1 MSVRTWKAA
10 FILAMCVFYLI
21 YFFFPSPPL
30 FYLLS
35 GFCLAVYFSG
45 VLTVRGVARFI
56 TLTLFLLALWINL
69 ITKESPLEVGLE
81 GIQQNL
87 PLLALIILV
96 PLLSIPL
103 KAGGYFHSITHFMRK
118 WENQP
123 RLAFFGLSSF
133 LALISPILNMGSVK
147 IVHEMVDKLKINPMI
162 LGKSYLIG
170 FTSSMLWSPYFASVA
185 IVLHEVGG
193 RFNQYIWLG
202 LVVALIQL
210 LIGNLLFRQSSKKLY
225 GNGTQVGEDLFAK
238 GADDKVHRRNLLKIL
253 CMLAAMIFSLLILEY
268 ITSISMLTLVS
279 LIAVFVPLL
288 WAAVLSKWRVLATEF
303 EGYLWKIS
311 QMDHEITLFLSAGLL
326 GLAIRDT
333 AFADQLQS
341 FLMGFAE
348 QSLLLFVLI
357 IFLVVLFFAFIG
369 VHQIVVIPILASQ
382 VSAASVGMSPEFL
395 ALIFIMSWS
404 ITAVL
409 CPLNAINIIVSNCLQ
424 RNGLTI
430 GFRWNGTY
438 VMSLVSVLIIALT
451 VYGLF

>member
-1 MSVRTWKAA
+1 
-10 FILAMCVFYLI
+10 MCLFYLI
-21 YFFFPSPPL
+21 YFFFPFPAL
-30 FYLLS
+30 FYVLS
-35 GFCLAVYFSG
+35 GFCLAVYFSS
-45 VLTVRGVARFI
+45 VLNVKGVARFI
-56 TLTLFLLALWINL
+56 TLTLFLLALLINWN
-69 ITKESPLEVGLE
+69 TKDAPFEIGLE

-87 PLLALIILV
+87 PLLALISLV
-96 PLLSIPL
+96 PMLSIPL
-103 KAGGYFHSITHFMRK
+103 KAGGYFHSIKHFMRK
-118 WENQP
+118 WEDQP

-147 IVHEMVDKLKINPMI
+147 IVHEMVDKLRINPMI

-193 RFNQYIWLG
+193 RFNQYIVLG
-202 LVVALIQL
+202 MAVALLQL
-210 LIGNLLFRQSSKKLY
+210 IIGNLLFLRSSKKLY
-225 GNGTQVGEDLFAK
+225 GNGKRGKEDLT
-238 GADDKVHRRNLLKIL
+238 GEVEDDQVHRGNLLKIL
-253 CMLAAMIFSLLILEY
+253 CMLVVMIFSLLILEHV
-268 ITSISMLTLVS
+268 TRISMLTLVS

-288 WAAVLSKWRVLATEF
+288 WAAVLNQWKVLATEF
-303 EGYLWKIS
+303 EGYLRKIS
-311 QMDHEITLFLSAGLL
+311 HMDHEITLFLSAGLF
-326 GLAIRDT
+326 GLAIRNT
-333 AFADQLQS
+333 VFADQLQS

-382 VSAASVGMSPEFL
+382 VSASSVGMSPEFL

-409 CPLNAINIIVSNCLQ
+409 CPLNAINIIVSNCLE
-424 RNGLTI
+424 RNGFTI

-438 VMSLVSVLIIALT
+438 VMSLVSILIVALT

>member
-1 MSVRTWKAA
+1 M
-10 FILAMCVFYLI
+10 
-21 YFFFPSPPL
+21 
-30 FYLLS
+30 
-35 GFCLAVYFSG
+35 
-45 VLTVRGVARFI
+45 
-56 TLTLFLLALWINL
+56 N
-69 ITKESPLEVGLE
+69 TKDDPLEVALE

-103 KAGGYFHSITHFMRK
+103 KAGGYFHSIKHFMRK

-193 RFNQYIWLG
+193 QFNQYIMLG
-202 LVVALIQL
+202 LGVALIQL
-210 LIGNLLFRQSSKKLY
+210 MIGNLLFRRSSKKIY
-225 GNGTQVGEDLFAK
+225 GNLRRAREGISPKVED
-238 GADDKVHRRNLLKIL
+238 DQVHRRNLLKIL
-253 CMLAAMIFSLLILEY
+253 CTLVAMVVSLLFLQY

-288 WAAVLSKWRVLATEF
+288 WALILNQWKVLATEF
-303 EGYLWKIS
+303 KGYSQKIS
-311 QMDHEITLFLSAGLL
+311 QMDHEITLFLSAGLF
-326 GLAIRDT
+326 GLAIRNT

-404 ITAVL
+404 MTAVL

-430 GFRWNGTY
+430 GFRWNGAY
-438 VMSLVSVLIIALT
+438 VMSLVSILIVAIT

>member
-1 MSVRTWKAA
+1 M
-10 FILAMCVFYLI
+10 AMCVFYLI
-21 YFFFPSPPL
+21 YFFFPFQPL

-35 GFCLAVYFSG
+35 GFCLVVYFSG

-56 TLTLFLLALWINL
+56 TLTLFLLAIWINV
-69 ITKESPLEVGLE
+69 ITKDAPLEVGLE

-103 KAGGYFHSITHFMRK
+103 KAGGYFKSIKHFMRK
-118 WENQP
+118 WEDQP

-147 IVHEMVDKLKINPMI
+147 IVHEMIDDLKINPMI

-193 RFNQYIWLG
+193 RFNQYIGLG
-202 LVVALIQL
+202 LAVALLQL
-210 LIGNLLFRQSSKKLY
+210 IIGNLLFIRFSQKNY
-225 GNGTQVGEDLFAK
+225 GNRTRVKDGRSGKEQDDLI
-238 GADDKVHRRNLLKIL
+238 HRKNLLKIL
-253 CMLAAMIFSLLILEY
+253 FMLVGMIITLLILEY
-268 ITSISMLTLVS
+268 VTRISMLTLVS

-288 WAAVLSKWRVLATEF
+288 WAAVLNQWKVLTAEF
-303 EGYLWKIS
+303 KGYLQKIS
-311 QMDHEITLFLSAGLL
+311 RMDHEITLFLSAGLF
-326 GLAIRDT
+326 GLAIRNT
-333 AFADQLQS
+333 AFADELQS

-348 QSLLLFVLI
+348 QSLLLFVMI

-424 RNGLTI
+424 RNGLII

-438 VMSLVSVLIIALT
+438 VMSLVSVLIVALT